1 LAAHAAHTA
10 SEVGVQ
16 GVNGAE
22 PAAQVVQVVQ
32 GDRPVAE
39 KLVPLTQAE
48 VATHV
53 CEGKSQ

>member
-1 LAAHAAHTA
+1 M
-10 SEVGVQ
+10 Q